1 MKKLEK
7 VLFEVFKALLFYKGK
22 NKGSKIFKELLFFIN
37 FE

>member
-7 VLFEVFKALLFYKGK
+7 VLFEVFKALLICKGK